1 MDVPRSI
8 PAPRPPQFT
17 FIPLFSLLNFM
28 SAIIDNLWKINVQ
41 LPHDVVP
48 NRYVSPPVTATAS
61 ALLSLSFYEDMVSY
75 LFVSVL

>member
-41 LPHDVVP
+41 LPHVVP
-48 NRYVSPPVTATAS
+48 NRYVSPPVTAT